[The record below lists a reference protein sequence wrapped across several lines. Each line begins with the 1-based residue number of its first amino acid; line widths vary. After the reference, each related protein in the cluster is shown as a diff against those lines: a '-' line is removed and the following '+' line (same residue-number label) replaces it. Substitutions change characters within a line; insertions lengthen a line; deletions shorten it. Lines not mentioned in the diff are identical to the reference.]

1 MRNKTGGP
9 AFPTPRFTMDG
20 EGRVLGFSISTD
32 GMSLRDYFAAKAM
45 QAMITNETV
54 HATSMKA
61 AHEAKLHEEFVLAQM
76 SYMLADAMLKARE
89 E

>member
-32 GMSLRDYFAAKAM
+32 GMSLRDYFAAMAM
-45 QAMITNETV
+45 QGFASNLGPGVIFNTR
-54 HATSMKA
+54 AQ
-61 AHEAKLHEEFVLAQM
+61 LA
-76 SYMLADAMLKARE
+76 YEWADAMLKARE

>member
-20 EGRVLGFSISTD
+20 EGRVMGFSISTD
-32 GMSLRDYFAAKAM
+32 GMSLRDYFAG
-45 QAMITNETV
+45 QAMHVVYAKHWEMFMDETYDGPDEV
-54 HATSMKA
+54 QTGTAQ
-61 AHEAKLHEEFVLAQM
+61 EAYA
-76 SYMLADAMLKARE
+76 LADAMLKARE